1 MNNILSIS
9 PLDNRYW
16 SKVNELSYY
25 FSEYGIIKSR
35 FIVEILYYEYL
46 LKIS

>member
-1 MNNILSIS
+1 MSNLLSIS

-16 SKVNELSYY
+16 NKVKELSDY

-35 FIVEILYYEYL
+35 FAVEILYYEYFL
-46 LKIS
+46 IL